1 LRKLNKQRI
10 SWHIYKKCYSKIQA
24 VISIYLVMEGRLY
37 MAGTKRLAKKK
48 EKLSKEE
55 NLYRSAVSLMEA
67 VDCVKRFEREVSSL
81 EDAAKKF
88 DKLGNYKDSAERKE
102 ICIKAAQDAI
112 DNGTEKTFEEAVL
125 KLENAKSKSD
135 FVDAAEDFKRVR
147 KFGYK
152 KQECNDNISI
162 CQKGI
167 RKLETIAVYKRRG
180 IVLCIIIIVVVVFVN
195 TPFCPLV
202 QGMYYQSK
210 DEYYTAIDYYKK
222 SGGILNGNGNMK
234 ECYYNLAQEFEEKG
248 SYDKAL
254 LNYKLAQ
261 NKFDA
266 YKKACGLE
274 KKFIKEA
281 LPGTIVR
288 YGEDE
293 WILLDKAGSQ
303 ALLLENGTG
312 IKKCF
317 DEKGNSIW
325 HESTLCQW
333 LNTDYINKFS
343 EEEKSAMVIQG
354 QLNIG
359 KKKEKELIFIIG
371 KEQYE
376 KYKDIII
383 NQGKSYWLRDSGAS
397 SGSVYYVK
405 EDASVAEAPSD
416 SNNIY
421 SRCSFWV
428 KYE

>member
-1 LRKLNKQRI
+1 
-10 SWHIYKKCYSKIQA
+10 
-24 VISIYLVMEGRLY
+24 
-37 MAGTKRLAKKK
+37 MAGTKKIAKKK

-55 NLYRSAVSLMEA
+55 SLYRSAVSLMEA

-88 DKLGNYKDSAERKE
+88 DKLGNYKDSAKLKE
-102 ICIKAAQDAI
+102 ICIEAAQDAM
-112 DNGTEKTFEEAVL
+112 DKGTAKTFDEAVL

-135 FVDAAEDFKRVR
+135 FAYAVEDFKRVR

-167 RKLETIAVYKRRG
+167 RKLETIAAYKRRV
-180 IVLCIIIIVVVVFVN
+180 IVLCVIILVAAGFVN
-195 TPFCPLV
+195 TPFYPLV

-210 DEYYTAIDYYKK
+210 SEYNTAINYYKK
-222 SGGILNGNGNMK
+222 SGGILIGNGNMK
-234 ECYYNLAQEFEEKG
+234 ECYYKLAQAFEEKG
-248 SYDKAL
+248 YYDKAL

-261 NKFDA
+261 NKLDA
-266 YKKACGLE
+266 CKKACGLE
-274 KKFIKEA
+274 KKFIKES
-281 LPGTIVR
+281 LPGTTIR

-293 WILLDKAGSQ
+293 WILLDKDGSQ
-303 ALLLENGTG
+303 ALLLENSTG

-317 DEKGNSIW
+317 DENGNNIW
-325 HESTLCQW
+325 QDSTLCQW
-333 LNTDYINKFS
+333 LNIDYISRFS
-343 EEEKSAMVIQG
+343 EEERSAMVIQG

-359 KKKEKELIFIIG
+359 KKKIKELIFILN

-383 NQGKSYWLRDSGAS
+383 KQGKSYWLKDSGAS
-397 SGSVYYVK
+397 AGSIYYVK
-405 EDASVAEAPSD
+405 EDAYVAEAPSN